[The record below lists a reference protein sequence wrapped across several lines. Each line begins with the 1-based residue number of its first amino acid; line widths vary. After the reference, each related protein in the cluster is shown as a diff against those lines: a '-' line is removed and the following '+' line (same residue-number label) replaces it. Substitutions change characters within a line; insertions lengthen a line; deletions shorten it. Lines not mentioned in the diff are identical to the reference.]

1 MSPIPGLDR
10 LRWNPLLHWIGLLV
24 ATVAGLGLASI
35 HWLGLVAGGALV
47 GLVATS
53 FKRALLGGLGFGV
66 TVVLVWFGTLAFG
79 GVLGKV
85 LATGQFVGIAVAVGL
100 IAPVIGSLVRGIV

>member
-1 MSPIPGLDR
+1 MSSVPGLGR
-10 LRWNPLLHWIGLLV
+10 LREEPLIHWVGLIV
-24 ATVAGLGLASI
+24 ATVAGLGLASL

-66 TVVLVWFGTLAFG
+66 VVLLVWVSTLMFG
-79 GVLGKV
+79 GVLGEV
-85 LATGQFVGIAVAVGL
+85 LATGQFVWIAVAVGL

>member
-1 MSPIPGLDR
+1 MS
-10 LRWNPLLHWIGLLV
+10 LRSTVGRVRSDPFVHWIALL
-24 ATVAGLGLASI
+24 ATTGVGLGLARL

-53 FKRALLGGLGFGV
+53 LRRALLAGLGFGV
-66 TVVLVWFGTLAFG
+66 TAIAVWFGTLTAT

-85 LATGQFVGIAVAVGL
+85 LATGQFVWIALAVGL
-100 IAPVIGSLVRGIV
+100 VAPLLGSLLRGVV

>member
-1 MSPIPGLDR
+1 MSLSATVGRVRTD
-10 LRWNPLLHWIGLLV
+10 PLVHWVAVLV
-24 ATVAGLGLASI
+24 ATALGLGLASL

-53 FKRALLGGLGFGV
+53 LKRALLAGLGFGV
-66 TVVLVWFGTLAFG
+66 TALTVWFGYLAAT

-85 LATGQFVGIAVAVGL
+85 LATGQFVWIAVAIGL
-100 IAPVIGSLVRGIV
+100 IGPLVGSLFRGVR